1 MQKLELFFKNNRV
14 NTDELVELSNKLQTP
29 MNKNR
34 KNEKREEKLKEYL
47 EVLRKSELFKDINT
61 VDIFRY

>member
-1 MQKLELFFKNNRV
+1 MLKLEKFFENNKV
-14 NTDELVELSNKLQTP
+14 NINELVKLSNKLQTP
-29 MNKNR
+29 ANKNN

-47 EVLRKSELFKDINT
+47 EVLRKSDLFKDINT